1 MAAKVKF
8 QGARLTEARS
18 KSTKGTD
25 KQRAARHANFKKGGT
40 LGGISNAPI
49 PY

>member
-8 QGARLTEARS
+8 QGARVREAR
-18 KSTKGTD
+18 KRSTKGTE
-25 KQRAARHANFKKGGT
+25 KQRAARHKNAKAGSLGT
-40 LGGISNAPI
+40 VSNAPI